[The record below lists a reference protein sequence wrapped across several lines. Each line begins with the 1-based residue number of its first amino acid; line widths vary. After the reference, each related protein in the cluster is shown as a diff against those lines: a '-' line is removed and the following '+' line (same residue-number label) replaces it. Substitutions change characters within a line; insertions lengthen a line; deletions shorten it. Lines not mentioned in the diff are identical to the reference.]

1 MGDSAILGYGLLTPF
16 RRASNDFETGGGIEL
31 IKSSLRTILGTIGA
45 SGKTRGE
52 LPFNQGLGTK
62 LPFLKGENLDSP
74 EMEELAR
81 YHVVDAIRRNEP
93 RVRLKQVRF
102 IKDRKNFKLTIK
114 LKYDIIDRNTPS
126 NRVVARDVEQEV
138 SV

>member
-1 MGDSAILGYGLLTPF
+1 MSDSTILGYGLITPF
-16 RRASNDFETGGGIEL
+16 RRASNDFETGGGVEL
-31 IKSSLRTILGTIGA
+31 IKSSLRTILGTVGA
-45 SGKTRGE
+45 SGTTLGE

-62 LPFLKGENLDSP
+62 LPFIKGTNLDSP

-102 IKDRKNFKLTIK
+102 IKNRENFQLTIK
-114 LKYDIIDRNTPS
+114 LRYDIIDRNTS
-126 NRVVARDVEQEV
+126 DNRVVVKDVEQEV
-138 SV
+138 AI